1 MNCVLCNVLPNFNEE
16 IILLKLYTK
25 ETRNEILLNLM
36 NYTKLIDFRCDNC
49 DLTKLPNLPNSL
61 TNLFCYNNNLTKL
74 PNLPDSLTHLFCY
87 NNNLIELPNLP
98 TSLIE
103 LYSNNN
109 KLTYLPNLPKSLVFL
124 ECYNNNLIKL
134 PEIPNSLNHLFCYNN
149 NLTYLPDLPN
159 SLQRLACTYNKLNTT
174 YFKNTI
180 YDEVL
185 EQDEEEE
192 TYDPETE
199 KYVFYYEFSSL
210 NPLKKIKI
218 INEIN
223 SKYRT
228 QKRLKVLNRT
238 LLLEHSARICLN
250 PKRIKRLLDNNEINF
265 FDGSFDMLI

>member
-1 MNCVLCNVLPNFNEE
+1 MNCVLCNILPNFNEE

-61 TNLFCYNNNLTKL
+61 NDLYCYNNNLTKL
-74 PNLPDSLTHLFCY
+74 PNLP
-87 NNNLIELPNLP
+87 
-98 TSLIE
+98 
-103 LYSNNN
+103 
-109 KLTYLPNLPKSLVFL
+109 
-124 ECYNNNLIKL
+124 
-134 PEIPNSLNHLFCYNN
+134 NSLN
-149 NLTYLPDLPN
+149 
-159 SLQRLACTYNKLNTT
+159 RLACTYNKLNST
-174 YFKNTI
+174 YFINTI
-180 YDEVL
+180 YDENL
-185 EQDEEEE
+185 DEDEDYD
-192 TYDPETE
+192 TCDPETE
-199 KYVFYYEFSSL
+199 KYVFYYEYSSL

-250 PKRIKRLLDNNEINF
+250 PKRIKRLLDNNEIDF
-265 FDGSFDMLI
+265 FDGSFDTLTN

>member
-36 NYTKLIDFRCDNC
+36 NYTKLIDFYCNNC
-49 DLTKLPNLPNSL
+49 DLSKLPNLPNSL

-87 NNNLIELPNLP
+87 NNNLIE
-98 TSLIE
+98 
-103 LYSNNN
+103 
-109 KLTYLPNLPKSLVFL
+109 
-124 ECYNNNLIKL
+124 L